1 MEGICSEK
9 TNKSCETAWG
19 HPGWLSNAPK
29 TLPSAEI
36 KVLRRDW
43 NPPHSSMG
51 GSRGCQPKAELTG
64 PSPAEEKKMF
74 PAHDLFLWVL
84 PGTPHLSFHMKV
96 LPVSRLSAL
105 PAHPGNGSDV
115 CALPCTAQ
123 PFLGY
128 HSTYHQSEQCPMS
141 MLEVQHAQRWP
152 DPTEKVPLLS
162 RPWTGTNSP
171 SLLVEGNR
179 PSQEGSGVPSPA
191 C

>member
-1 MEGICSEK
+1 
-9 TNKSCETAWG
+9 
-19 HPGWLSNAPK
+19 
-29 TLPSAEI
+29 
-36 KVLRRDW
+36 
-43 NPPHSSMG
+43 
-51 GSRGCQPKAELTG
+51 
-64 PSPAEEKKMF
+64 
-74 PAHDLFLWVL
+74 
-84 PGTPHLSFHMKV
+84 MKV

-123 PFLGY
+123 TFLGY

-152 DPTEKVPLLS
+152 DPREKVPLLS
-162 RPWTGTNSP
+162 RPWTGMNSP